1 MRHLADRVYILTEAR
16 QVPAI
21 RQQLPNLSD
30 GDFIVE
36 PVARGTAN
44 AYGLAAF
51 HVAREAPDT
60 LMLCCPADHVVQGE
74 VAFQEAVT
82 KACEAAMQ
90 TAKLVTIGLRPTYP
104 ATGFGYIRVGGA
116 EEAGALVVEEFVE
129 KPTLR
134 HAEEYLASGRY
145 FWNLAMFTWRAADF
159 LRELEAHAPEHHRG
173 LAGGLDYADLPNEAV
188 DYAVMERTK
197 NLLLVP
203 ASFTWL
209 DVGSWSEL
217 QELLPNDQQGNTI
230 HGEAALIDTRGSF
243 LSAPG
248 KVVAALGVE
257 DLIVIDTEQALLV
270 LPKRR
275 AQEVKRL
282 VEMLKASGR
291 TRYL

>member
-1 MRHLADRVYILTEAR
+1 MRRLAERVYILTEAR

-51 HVAREAPDT
+51 HVAREAPET
-60 LMLCCPADHVVQGE
+60 VMLCCPADHVVQGE
-74 VAFQEAVT
+74 SEFQDAVVRACGAAVT
-82 KACEAAMQ
+82 
-90 TAKLVTIGLRPTYP
+90 THKLVTIGLRPTYP
-104 ATGFGYIRVGGA
+104 ATGFGYIRVGEA
-116 EEAGALVVEEFVE
+116 EEAGALIVEEFVE
-129 KPTLR
+129 KPSLR

-145 FWNLAMFTWRAADF
+145 FWNLAMFSWRAEDF
-159 LRELEAHAPEHHRG
+159 LRELETHAPEHHRG
-173 LAGGLDYADLPNEAV
+173 LAGGRDYAELPNEAV

-197 NLLLVP
+197 NLLLVT

-217 QELLPNDQQGNTI
+217 QELLPNDQHGNTVY
-230 HGEAALIDTRGSF
+230 GEAALIDTRGSF
-243 LSAPG
+243 LCAPG

-257 DLIVIDTEQALLV
+257 DLIVIDTDQALLV
-270 LPKRR
+270 LPKQR
-275 AQEVKRL
+275 AQEVKKL